1 MRIIA
6 FTGKK
11 GHGKSTSTN
20 KAREVLEGQGLTVK
34 RINFKDSLVTVINS
48 KCKGVL
54 EDLSKHYNMSIDDL
68 FENKPPIMR
77 RLMQFIGTDVYREMN
92 NGFWVDSWASKL
104 DPYKRSDVV
113 IIVDD
118 VRFQNEFDMVKSMG
132 GSVTRIVATN
142 KEIPLDEHASEKE
155 QDSFN
160 VDREFHANSKE
171 ELEQIIE
178 AKLTEM

>member
-11 GHGKSTSTN
+11 GHGKSTATN
-20 KAREVLEGQGLTVK
+20 KVREVLEGQGLTVK
-34 RINFKDSLVTVINS
+34 RINFKDSLVAVIKSN
-48 KCKGVL
+48 CKGIL

-68 FENKPPIMR
+68 FETKPQIMR

-92 NGFWVDSWASKL
+92 NSFWVDSWASKL

-132 GSVTRIVATN
+132 GEVTRIVATN
-142 KEIPLDEHASEKE
+142 KEIPVDEHVSEKE
-155 QDSFN
+155 QDSFE
-160 VDREFHANSKE
+160 VDTIITANSKE
-171 ELEQIIE
+171 QLEELIIDI
-178 AKLTEM
+178 LPML